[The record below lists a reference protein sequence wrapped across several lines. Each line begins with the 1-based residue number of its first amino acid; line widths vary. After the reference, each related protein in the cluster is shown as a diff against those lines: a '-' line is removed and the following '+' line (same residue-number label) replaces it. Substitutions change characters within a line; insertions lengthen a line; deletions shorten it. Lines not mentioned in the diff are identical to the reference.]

1 MRTTDRSGF
10 PRTSGYNSGGPRIGE
25 LCTGGHRGMNQEPS
39 KPGPSH
45 GIDANEAALA
55 NAIKGDR
62 GALVGLLEE
71 LAPALRNRLESK
83 IPQTLRVSVEADD
96 VLQVTYIEVVGRI
109 AQFKTGGYGGFRAW
123 VNRVAENNL
132 LDAIRAATAAK
143 RPDPAKRAHRP
154 PNADDSA
161 ATLIEV
167 LAGES
172 KATPSRFVARGEA
185 VMAMERMLA
194 TLPADYAKVI
204 RLYDLAGHPV
214 EEVAKEMGRSTGAVF
229 MLRAR
234 AHDRLREAMGD
245 AGKYFSRAGG

>member
-1 MRTTDRSGF
+1 MSQHQ
-10 PRTSGYNSGGPRIGE
+10 PPIEGE
-25 LCTGGHRGMNQEPS
+25 PPQAGAV
-39 KPGPSH
+39 PGADPGES
-45 GIDANEAALA
+45 ALA
-55 NAIKGDR
+55 RAIKGDR
-62 GALVGLLEE
+62 GSLVELLES
-71 LAPALRNRLESK
+71 LAPALRARLEGK
-83 IPQTLRVSVEADD
+83 IPATLRVAVEADD

-109 AQFKTGGYGGFRAW
+109 GQFKTGGLSGFRAW

-143 RPDPAKRAHRP
+143 RPDPAKRAHTPR
-154 PNADDSA
+154 NAEDSA

-185 VMAMERMLA
+185 VLAMERMLA

-204 RLYDLAGHPV
+204 RLYDLAGRPV

-245 AGKYFSRAGG
+245 EDKYFSRAGS

>member
-1 MRTTDRSGF
+1 MTQD
-10 PRTSGYNSGGPRIGE
+10 
-25 LCTGGHRGMNQEPS
+25 
-39 KPGPSH
+39 
-45 GIDANEAALA
+45 IDVPADAVSQPADPLEAALA
-55 NAIKGDR
+55 RAVKGDR
-62 GALVGLLEE
+62 GAIIELLEAI
-71 LAPALRNRLESK
+71 APSLRARLEGK
-83 IPQTLRVSVEADD
+83 IPATLKVAVEADD

-109 AQFKTGGYGGFRAW
+109 GQFKTGGLSGFRAW
-123 VNRVAENNL
+123 VTRVADNNL
-132 LDAIRAATAAK
+132 LDAIRAAQAAK
-143 RPDPAKRAHRP
+143 RPDPARRAHAPR
-154 PNADDSA
+154 NADDSA

-204 RLYDLAGHPV
+204 RLYDLAGRPV

-245 AGKYFSRAGG
+245 EGKYFSRAGG

>member
-1 MRTTDRSGF
+1 MTQNATVVDGQA
-10 PRTSGYNSGGPRIGE
+10 GE
-25 LCTGGHRGMNQEPS
+25 PVDPL
-39 KPGPSH
+39 
-45 GIDANEAALA
+45 EAALMR
-55 NAIKGDR
+55 AIKGDR
-62 GALVGLLEE
+62 GALIELLED
-71 LAPALRNRLESK
+71 LAPGLRVRLDHK
-83 IPQTLRVSVEADD
+83 IPAPLKVAVEADD

-109 AQFKTGGYGGFRAW
+109 GQFKTGGISGFKAW
-123 VNRVAENNL
+123 VTRVAENNL
-132 LDAIRAATAAK
+132 LDAIRAAQAAK
-143 RPDPAKRAHRP
+143 RPDPAKRAHTPR
-154 PNADDSA
+154 NAEDSA

-204 RLYDLAGHPV
+204 RLYDLAGRPV
-214 EEVAKEMGRSTGAVF
+214 EEVAKEMGRSTGAIF

-245 AGKYFSRAGG
+245 EGKYFSRAGG

>member
-1 MRTTDRSGF
+1 MTQNQVGLE
-10 PRTSGYNSGGPRIGE
+10 GPAGE
-25 LCTGGHRGMNQEPS
+25 PVDPLES
-39 KPGPSH
+39 
-45 GIDANEAALA
+45 ALGRA
-55 NAIKGDR
+55 LKGDR
-62 GALVGLLEE
+62 GALIEVLEAI
-71 LAPALRNRLESK
+71 APALRARLEGK
-83 IPQTLRVSVEADD
+83 IPAVLKVAVEADD

-109 AQFKTGGYGGFRAW
+109 GQFKTGGLSGFRAW
-123 VNRVAENNL
+123 VTRVAENNL
-132 LDAIRAATAAK
+132 LDAIRAAQAAK
-143 RPDPAKRAHRP
+143 RPDPAKRAHTPR
-154 PNADDSA
+154 NADDSA

-204 RLYDLAGHPV
+204 RLYDLAGRPV

-245 AGKYFSRAGG
+245 EGKYFSRAGG